1 MNFEEMIK
9 QLQDFAAETEK
20 DEDAEIAFKAIEL
33 LCELSKNAFLNRKRI
48 DADSE

>member
-1 MNFEEMIK
+1 MIK

-33 LCELSKNAFLNRKRI
+33 LCELSKNAL
-48 DADSE
+48 